1 MNKSFK
7 VRIYPT
13 QEQQILLE
21 KSFGA
26 SRFIYNH
33 FLKLKRYLYQEFN
46 IKITYNHMSKMLT
59 ELKRQKSW
67 LTVPDKCAL
76 QNTLKDLDNAYK
88 KFYNGAGYPKFKRKD
103 GKNSYRTNQCMKVNN
118 SFISIPKVG
127 LLRYKDTYKLEEE
140 NILKIYNITISK
152 DIIGYYYA
160 SISAEVYIPHFERTN
175 QNVGIDLGLK
185 EFAILNTGRKIN
197 NPRILKNL
205 EKKYRKLAKAVSRK
219 VYDSNNYKKAKLKL
233 ARFHKYI
240 ANIRKDFLHKL
251 STNLLKEFDIICLEN
266 LNIKGFMKSNSA
278 KSYQDAAQSEFV
290 TMLKYKAEWYGKTI
304 IQVSRWFPSS
314 QLCSN
319 CGYKN
324 PDIKNLEIREYDC
337 PECGTHHDRD
347 INAAINILREGLRIL
362 EENSII

>member
-33 FLKLKRYLYQEFN
+33 FLKLKQYLYQEFN
-46 IKITYNHMSKMLT
+46 IKITFNYMSKMLT
-59 ELKRQKSW
+59 ELKRQKTW

-76 QNTLKDLDNAYK
+76 QNTLKDLDAAYK
-88 KFYNGAGYPKFKRKD
+88 KFYNGAGYPKFKKKD
-103 GKNSYRTNQCMKVNN
+103 GKNSYRTNCNIKINN

-127 LLRYKDTYKLEEE
+127 LLRYKDKYKLEEE

-152 DIIGYYYA
+152 DTIGHYYA
-160 SISAEVYIPHFERTN
+160 SISAEVYIPHFEKTN

-185 EFAILNTGRKIN
+185 DFAIFNTGRKIN

-219 VYDSNNYKKAKLKL
+219 TYDSVNYQKAKLRL
-233 ARFHKYI
+233 AKFLKHV

-251 STNLLKEFDIICLEN
+251 STNLLKEFDIICLED
-266 LNIKGFMKSNSA
+266 LNIKGLMKNKG
-278 KSYQDAAQSEFV
+278 KSYQDVSQSEFV
-290 TMLKYKAEWYGKTI
+290 RQLEYKAKWYGKTI
-304 IQVSRWFPSS
+304 SKVDRFYPSS
-314 QLCSN
+314 QLCSE
-319 CGYKN
+319 CSYKN
-324 PDIKNLEIREYDC
+324 PALKDTNIREYNC
-337 PECGTHHDRD
+337 PICGTHHDRD
-347 INAAINILREGLRIL
+347 INAAKNILNEGLHIL
-362 EENSII
+362 NMI

>member
-33 FLKLKRYLYQEFN
+33 FLKLKQYLYQEFN
-46 IKITYNHMSKMLT
+46 IKITFNHMSKMLT
-59 ELKRQKSW
+59 ELKRQKTW

-76 QNTLKDLDNAYK
+76 QNTLKDLDAAYK

-103 GKNSYRTNQCMKVNN
+103 SKNSYRTNCNIKINN
-118 SFISIPKVG
+118 SFITIPKVG
-127 LLRYKDTYKLEEE
+127 LLRYKDKYKLEEE
-140 NILKIYNITISK
+140 NILKIYNITVSK
-152 DIIGYYYA
+152 DTIGHYYA

-185 EFAILNTGRKIN
+185 DFAIFNTGRKIN

-219 VYDSNNYKKAKLKL
+219 TYDSANYQKAKLRL
-233 ARFHKYI
+233 AKFLKYA

-251 STNLLKEFDIICLEN
+251 STNLLKEFDIICLED
-266 LNIKGFMKSNSA
+266 LNIKGLMKNKG
-278 KSYQDAAQSEFV
+278 KSYQDVAQSEFV
-290 TMLKYKAEWYGKTI
+290 RQLEYKAKWYGKTI
-304 IQVSRWFPSS
+304 SKVDRFYPSS
-314 QLCSN
+314 QLCSE

-324 PDIKNLEIREYDC
+324 PALKDTNIREYNC
-337 PECGTHHDRD
+337 PICGTHHDRD
-347 INAAINILREGLRIL
+347 INAAKNILNEGLHIL
-362 EENSII
+362 NMI